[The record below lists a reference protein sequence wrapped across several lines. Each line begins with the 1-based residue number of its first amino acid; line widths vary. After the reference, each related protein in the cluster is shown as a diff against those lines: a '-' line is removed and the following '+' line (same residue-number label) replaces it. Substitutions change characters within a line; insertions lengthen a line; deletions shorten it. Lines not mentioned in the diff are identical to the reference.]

1 MVYIHDI
8 KWLGLT
14 DDDLGI
20 IDDILNTE
28 LNINQYGIEEYLKYN
43 THLEYTNID
52 AFIDILNNI
61 KEHEDNG
68 CNVHIMH
75 RGLLVVNYENR
86 S

>member
-68 CNVHIMH
+68 CSVHIMH